1 MPQIGW
7 FEILIIVAIA
17 IIVIGPKDFPFVLK
31 KIGSWIGS
39 VKRYVSNIQQE
50 VSDLSDDNFEIKT
63 KESKKEKVK
72 FSIEVTGIKLA
83 KVSD

>member
-17 IIVIGPKDFPFVLK
+17 IIVIGPKDFPFMLK

-39 VKRYVSNIQQE
+39 AKRYISDVQKEITSIQVDDFE
-50 VSDLSDDNFEIKT
+50 SDKNKDN
-63 KESKKEKVK
+63 KKDKNK
-72 FSIEVTGIKLA
+72 
-83 KVSD
+83 